1 MTSLIFE
8 GEEPSCERKCKVDS
22 IFVKEKKPANV
33 NPVKLWI
40 VLKWMKNPN
49 NLIPSVSTVKWPV
62 ESFSGS
68 TI

>member
-1 MTSLIFE
+1 MTNLIFE

-40 VLKWMKNPN
+40 VLK
-49 NLIPSVSTVKWPV
+49 
-62 ESFSGS
+62 
-68 TI
+68 